1 MQLPSCG
8 AAAMEA
14 LEAPRTAS
22 VWLLSAFV
30 AEQAVDDAKHVWDVN
45 WNDKVSS
52 EKEKAVM

>member
-1 MQLPSCG
+1 MK
-8 AAAMEA
+8 A